1 MVTSRQIILLMCI
14 SLLNLVLNLPTSVQ
28 AAPNQYGCSDK
39 PLRVGYF
46 KLGYRFYVE
55 NGHEKGMNVDIL
67 EEFKKRTGC
76 SFTTQEMTFARIWA
90 DLASGQLDMSLSG
103 IRSPERD
110 KTLWCAESITSKN
123 FVVIGPAAKKAGVR
137 SGNDFLTNSKLVF
150 GVVRG
155 YTHGKLQDAWLEKM
169 RQAGRVEESANTDIL
184 FEKLKE
190 GRLDGIFSF
199 PFVYRKLINELGLY
213 EQVVVQDWF
222 AADRGIIGCTMLP
235 KSRFTQAEADQWQAL
250 IHKMQKDGTLK
261 RIFTR
266 YVTAAE
272 ADQMLDF

>member
-1 MVTSRQIILLMCI
+1 MKMPRYFICSALTGFICLALFLTGTASA
-14 SLLNLVLNLPTSVQ
+14 SPES
-28 AAPNQYGCSDK
+28 YGCSDK
-39 PLRVGYF
+39 PIRVGYF

-55 NGHEKGMNVDIL
+55 NGKEKGMNVDIL

-76 SFTTQEMTFARIWA
+76 SFTTQEMSFARIWS

-123 FVVIGPAAKKAGVR
+123 FVVVGEAAKKAGVR
-137 SGNDFLTNSKLVF
+137 SGDAFLGNSKLVF

-155 YTHGKLQDAWLEKM
+155 YTHGKLQDAWLQKV
-169 RQAGRVEESANTDIL
+169 RQSGRVEESANTDIL
-184 FEKLKE
+184 FEKLKQ
-190 GRLDGIFSF
+190 GRIDGIFAF
-199 PFVYRKLINELGLY
+199 PFVYRKLISELGLKDT
-213 EQVVVQDWF
+213 VAVQDWF
-222 AADRGIIGCTMLP
+222 PADKGIIGCTMMP
-235 KSRFTQAEADQWQAL
+235 KSRFSQAEADRWQAL
-250 IHKMQKDGTLK
+250 IRQMQKDGTLK